1 MLNEPTGWRRRAL
14 LGAAL
19 AAPWWVRAEGS
30 AASSAAWPKAV
41 TLDYHMRRGLLSGT
55 GRLAW
60 QPQGERYV
68 LRLEARLPLLG
79 VLLTQTSVGRLG
91 PQGLMPERF
100 TDERLRRPVRTAD
113 FQRPDGPIR
122 FTGRSETAPLQ
133 PGMQDRL
140 SWMLQLAWR
149 VQTEARLREPGRELE
164 MPVVGARGDVD
175 LWSFRLQGEQMLSLA
190 GGRTAKTLRY
200 ERLAQDPGDH
210 RAEVWLDPAL
220 QHLPARARLSDGKDD
235 PLDLVLVAP

>member
-1 MLNEPTGWRRRAL
+1 MPNEPMMWRRRTL

-19 AAPWWVRAEGS
+19 AVPWWVRADGG
-30 AASSAAWPKAV
+30 AASPGWPGPV
-41 TLDYHMRRGLLSGT
+41 TLDYRMSRGLLSGT
-55 GRLAW
+55 GRLTW
-60 QPQGERYV
+60 QPEGERYL

-79 VLLTQTSVGRLG
+79 TLLTQTSAGRLG
-91 PQGLMPERF
+91 PQGLVPERF
-100 TDERLRRPVRTAD
+100 TDERLRRPARSAD

-149 VQTEARLREPGRELE
+149 AQNEPRLREVGRELE

-175 LWSFRLQGEQMLSLA
+175 LWLLRALGAQTVTLA
-190 GGRTAKTLRY
+190 GGRTVKAMRY
-200 ERLAQDPGDH
+200 ERLPREPGDT
-210 RAEVWLDPAL
+210 RADIWLDPSRH
-220 QHLPARARLSDGKDD
+220 HLPARARLGDAKDE
-235 PLDLVLVAP
+235 PLELVLVGS